1 VISTSS
7 SSSSGGLSGTDAILI
22 ALVAV
27 LLLTGI
33 SLWIWRDARGHA
45 TRLGRVSRASDPMF
59 GGRSHAGS
67 KAARKPRK
75 PRNVAERKRRK
86 RGRAR

>member
-1 VISTSS
+1 
-7 SSSSGGLSGTDAILI
+7 
-22 ALVAV
+22 V

-33 SLWIWRDARGHA
+33 AVWIWRDARSHA
-45 TRLGRVSRASDPMF
+45 THLGRGPRAPDPMF